1 MKSKILNLLV
11 VLTSLVGFLEWGE
24 TNQLFLFQVEAEII
38 LKLFKN
44 PSSALHPFVIL
55 PLFGQLLLL
64 FTLFQPKPNKILT
77 FIGIALL
84 TLLLGFMFIIGVI
97 SLNIKIICSSIPF
110 LITAVLTVRHY
121 TDKNSK
127 QKSQTN

>member
-24 TNQLFLFQVEAEII
+24 TNQLFLVQVEAEII

-55 PLFGQLLLL
+55 PLIAQLLLL

>member
-11 VLTSLVGFLEWGE
+11 VLTSLIGFLEWGE
-24 TNQLFLFQVEAEII
+24 TNQLFLFYAEAEII
-38 LKLFKN
+38 LKLVKN
-44 PSSALHPFVIL
+44 PRSVLHPFVLL

-84 TLLLGFMFIIGVI
+84 TLLLGFMFTIGVI

-121 TDKNSK
+121 TDKNSI